1 MRLLGSM
8 GRSVS
13 VAFTENT
20 KCPSREQAG
29 GMVNTR
35 ENVFCLHCLCK
46 CYTKSLE
53 RNANLT
59 VESVVAGGI
68 RSIVAASQFVAC
80 VSRNAL
86 VATVHSQS
94 SFYVTISR

>member
-1 MRLLGSM
+1 M

-29 GMVNTR
+29 GTVNTQ
-35 ENVFCLHCLCK
+35 ENMFCLHCLCK

-53 RNANLT
+53 TSANLT
-59 VESVVAGGI
+59 VESVVAGRI
-68 RSIVAASQFVAC
+68 MSIVAASHFVAC

-94 SFYVTISR
+94 LFYVTVSR

>member
-35 ENVFCLHCLCK
+35 ENVFCLCK